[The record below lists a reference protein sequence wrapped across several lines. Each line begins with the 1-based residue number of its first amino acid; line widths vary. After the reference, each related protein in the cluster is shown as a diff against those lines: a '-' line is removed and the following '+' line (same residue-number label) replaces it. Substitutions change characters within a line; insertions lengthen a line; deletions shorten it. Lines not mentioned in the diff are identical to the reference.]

1 MKKML
6 LLMSLVILSVSCGH
20 EDLIVENSCKNVVES
35 TIGDGLVAW
44 YPFNGNTNDESGNL
58 NDGNNMGAELTA
70 NRLGKSNSA
79 YSFTNSSST
88 NQKRIDISINTT
100 SVTNGLSIVWWIK
113 RNGNGAHSPRAFEFW
128 PGSESEGKFVSGIR
142 NDENTLWFDH
152 HLAGESISFT
162 LPYSTSNGWVHYV
175 YTVGNGEAR
184 IYVNGK
190 LQDKQVINTTS
201 IKLGN
206 KVALGRMNHPS
217 YDAFNGILDDI
228 AVYNRVITQD
238 EINHYYN
245 YQD

>member
-20 EDLIVENSCKNVVES
+20 EDLIVES

-58 NDGNNMGAELTA
+58 NDGSNMGAELTA

-88 NQKRIDISINTT
+88 NQKRIDISMNTT

-113 RNGNGAHSPRAFEFW
+113 RNGNGAYSPRAFEFW
-128 PGSESEGKFVSGIR
+128 SGSESEGKFVSGIR

-190 LQDKQVINTTS
+190 LQDKQIINTTS

-217 YDAFNGILDDI
+217 YDAFNGILDDV